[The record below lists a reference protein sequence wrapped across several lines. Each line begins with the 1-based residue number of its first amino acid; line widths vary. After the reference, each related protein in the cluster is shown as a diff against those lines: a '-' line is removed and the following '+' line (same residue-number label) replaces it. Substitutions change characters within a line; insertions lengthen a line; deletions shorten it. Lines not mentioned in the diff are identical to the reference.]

1 LLEVAPGPTIANVSP
16 LALRSAALAAL
27 TGLSALGCS
36 AELETY
42 STDADTGST
51 HALITVQR
59 SRSVDGVAERADALA
74 GFLQVPADVE
84 SKPLYHLLGLKNPV
98 PAVGQCR
105 TRSARP
111 EATPPLSRMGRVE
124 LLVVNEVS
132 IGVAGSESVLAPHA
146 FPTVTD
152 SISGVVYTSRDRS
165 PEAWPASARY
175 AVHAVSTDAPPI
187 DVESDAPS
195 ELEAV
200 TVGGLPI
207 ADLAEISLHGP
218 LDVTWGNGA
227 PGDVVVVSLIAS
239 DGTTELSCSFRDEA
253 GAGTVPASEFAGVG
267 QGRLSLRRL
276 HSQAFSAPGVDVG
289 EVGFDFELGANV
301 SFAP

>member
-1 LLEVAPGPTIANVSP
+1 VSP
-16 LALRSAALAAL
+16 FASRSAALVAL
-27 TGLSALGCS
+27 LGLSALGCS

-59 SRSVDGVAERADALA
+59 SRSANGLSERADALA

-105 TRSARP
+105 ARSAQP

-124 LLVVNEVS
+124 LLVVNEVT
-132 IGVAGSESVLAPHA
+132 IGVGGSETVLAPHA

-165 PEAWPASARY
+165 PEAWPPSARY
-175 AVHAVSTDAPPI
+175 AIHAVSTDAPPI
-187 DVESDAPS
+187 DVVSDAPS

-200 TVGGLPI
+200 TVGGTPI
-207 ADLAEISLHGP
+207 ADVGDVSLHQP
-218 LDVTWGNGA
+218 LDVTWAVGA
-227 PGDVVVVSLIAS
+227 PGDVVVISLIAS
-239 DGTTELSCSFRDEA
+239 DGTTELSCSFRDDT
-253 GAGTVPASEFAGVG
+253 GAGTVPTSDFAGVG
-267 QGRLSLRRL
+267 AGRLLLRRL
-276 HSQAFSAPGVDVG
+276 HTQSFSAPGVDVG
-289 EVGFDFELGANV
+289 EVGFDFELDANV
-301 SFAP
+301 SFSP